1 MEEVAN
7 QNTPNIDQ
15 LAQAVI
21 EHAQKQARLK
31 LLPYVEGIKPL
42 TKYFMRDNGDTY
54 AALSLA
60 DKEFLDELMPEQV
73 TEPKFSDYKVIITDE
88 FTMPEPI
95 VKQGDRTI
103 VSRGNIV
110 AIIGKPKAFKTFL
123 ISAIAA
129 GFLEDTVLSISGCGG
144 RCLIIDTEQAKSH
157 VNIVQK
163 RIYRLCG
170 WDLNT
175 PNESLIMLSLRELDA
190 ENRLKLTLEA
200 ISELK
205 PDLVV
210 IDGIRDLVKDFN
222 DLAES
227 AEIVGTLMAISTN
240 QNCGVVTILHQ
251 NKNDNNARGH
261 LGSELCNKSETVL
274 QVVNINGIAT
284 VEPVYSRNREIS
296 SFSFRIDD
304 TGLPVGCELP
314 KVEAKSEELKE
325 LMRKAMFG
333 SSWVSRKDLTTRVAT
348 LIGRTERTAERKIKE
363 AIDKEILTINSVGSL
378 VLKSQPMP
386 PSEPLF

>member
-1 MEEVAN
+1 MADAP
-7 QNTPNIDQ
+7 TPQPLDPSP
-15 LAQAVI
+15 
-21 EHAQKQARLK
+21 ETAREK
-31 LLPYVEGIKPL
+31 TP
-42 TKYFMRDNGDTY
+42 
-54 AALSLA
+54 
-60 DKEFLDELMPEQV
+60 
-73 TEPKFSDYKVIITDE
+73 PKFSDYRVVITDE
-88 FTMPEPI
+88 FTLPEPI

-129 GFLEDTVLSISGCGG
+129 GFLEDTVLSISGSGG
-144 RCLIIDTEQAKSH
+144 RCLIIDTEQGKSH

-163 RIYRLCG
+163 RIYRLCDWG
-170 WDLNT
+170 LAAS
-175 PNESLIMLSLRELDA
+175 NEKLTMLSLRELDA
-190 ENRLKLTLEA
+190 ENRLKITIEA
-200 ISELK
+200 ITEIK
-205 PDLVV
+205 PDLII

-240 QNCGVVTILHQ
+240 QNCGIITILHQ

-274 QVVNINGIAT
+274 QVVNTNGIAT

-325 LMRKAMFG
+325 LMRRAMFG
-333 SSWVSRKDLTTRVAT
+333 TSWISRKDLTAKVAT
-348 LIGRTERTAERKIKE
+348 LIGRTERTAERKVKD
-363 AIDKEILTINSVGSL
+363 AIDREILTVNSVGSL
-378 VLKSQPMP
+378 VLKAEPTP
-386 PSEPLF
+386 PNEPLF